1 MAKKARGEVLVRDW
15 KAGRGFALRFSAYG
29 RRRYLTLG
37 LECEGWTPERAQEE
51 LENVLADVR
60 RGLWVPPRRG
70 SGEGGG
76 GVPPQPLGRGPARGG
91 AVEPSIAGG
100 EMLFGEFAPW
110 ALEVRRAHHGEAHE
124 RNLRWC
130 LMHLMPFFAEWPLGA
145 IDAEAVDAYGAS
157 KMEEG
162 RRLRTAIDRGEPY
175 RDDRGRVR
183 LPLSAGSINK
193 TIKGLAWFLGFAV
206 QYKGL
211 SGNAA
216 AGKERL
222 LKARRKPPV
231 HLDTAEQIEAL
242 LDAAAELDRD
252 PGHLCCDRE
261 AIVGTLIFAGPRA
274 HELGYMRER
283 DIDLA
288 NTRMFVGR
296 SKTAAGLREI
306 RILPVLHDILAT
318 HKVRPAAGDP
328 DALAFP
334 TGTGGIRDRSNLR
347 ERVLAEVLE
356 RADQLLRERG
366 ELPLPKGITPHKL
379 RHTFASILVALGT
392 DPAQVMRQLG
402 HRSAAFTLD
411 VYTHMMACSP
421 EQRDR
426 LKALVAGER
435 RWGPA
440 PPPRLGAGAYQEP
453 ILRALNARGWSARR
467 KDVITAVEAELAPR
481 FGSRDLELVSGRP
494 RWIAD
499 VDVAR
504 RRLLEHGLVIGGTR
518 EGVWVLTKAGVE
530 RAETLQRDFDAARGF
545 SGPNLTQSPAAS
557 EPPARHL
564 AVAA

>member
-1 MAKKARGEVLVRDW
+1 MAGRAKGEVVVREW
-15 KAGRGFALRFSAYG
+15 KAGRGFALRFGAYG
-29 RRRYLTLG
+29 RRRYVTLG
-37 LECEGWTPERAQEE
+37 LEAEGWTPECAQEE

-76 GVPPQPLGRGPARGG
+76 GASPQPPRGGPAGGG
-91 AVEPSIAGG
+91 AVEPPMAGG
-100 EMLFGEFAPW
+100 EMLFGEFVPW
-110 ALEVRRAHHGEAHE
+110 ALEVRRAHHGEAHH

-130 LMHLMPFFAEWPLGA
+130 LMHLMPFFAEWPLA
-145 IDAEAVDAYGAS
+145 QIDAEAVDSYSAA
-157 KMEEG
+157 KVEEG
-162 RRLRTAIDRGEPY
+162 RRLQAAIDRGEPY
-175 RDDRGRVR
+175 RDDRSRVR
-183 LPLSAGSINK
+183 LPLAATSINK
-193 TIKGLAWFLGFAV
+193 TIKGLSWFLGFAV

-252 PGHLCCDRE
+252 PGHLCCERE

-274 HELGYMRER
+274 REIGYMLER

-288 NTRMFVGR
+288 NTRIFVGR

-306 RILPVLHDILAT
+306 RILPVLHDILAA
-318 HKVRPAAGDP
+318 HKARPAAGGP

-334 TGTGGIRDRSNLR
+334 TGTGGRRDRSNLR
-347 ERVLAEVLE
+347 ERVLAEVFE

-366 ELPLPKGITPHKL
+366 ELPLPKGLSPHKL

-392 DPAQVMRQLG
+392 DPAQVIRQIG

-421 EQRDR
+421 EQRER
-426 LKALVAGER
+426 LKALVEGKR

-440 PPPRLGAGAYQEP
+440 PLARLGAATYQEP
-453 ILRALNARGWSARR
+453 ILRALAALGGSAKR
-467 KDVITAVEAELAPR
+467 KEVMASLEPELAPR
-481 FGSRDLELVSGRP
+481 FGVRDLELVSGRP
-494 RWIAD
+494 RWQAD

-504 RRLLEHGLVIGGTR
+504 RRLLERGLVDAGSR
-518 EGVWVLTKAGVE
+518 EGIWVLTEAGE
-530 RAETLQRDFDAARGF
+530 DRASLAEHLVVAQARLDEDRVVRTR
-545 SGPNLTQSPAAS
+545 S
-557 EPPARHL
+557 H
-564 AVAA
+564 

>member
-1 MAKKARGEVLVRDW
+1 MAKRVKGEVLVREW

-29 RRRYLTLG
+29 RRRYVTLG
-37 LECEGWTPERAQEE
+37 LESDGWTPERAQEE

-76 GVPPQPLGRGPARGG
+76 GAQPPGGGSGNGG
-91 AVEPSIAGG
+91 AVEPSTTGR

-110 ALEVRRAHHGEAHE
+110 ALEVRRAHHGEAHH

-130 LMHLMPFFAEWPLGA
+130 LMHLMPFFAEWPLA
-145 IDAEAVDAYGAS
+145 QIDAEAVDSYSAA
-157 KMEEG
+157 KVEEG
-162 RRLRTAIDRGEPY
+162 RRLQAAIDRGEPY

-183 LPLSAGSINK
+183 LPLAATSINK

-211 SGNAA
+211 AGNAA

-252 PGHLCCDRE
+252 PGHLCSERE

-274 HELGYMRER
+274 HEIGYMLER

-288 NTRMFVGR
+288 NTRIFVGR

-306 RILPVLHDILAT
+306 RILPILHDILAA
-318 HKVRPAAGDP
+318 HKARPAAGGP

-334 TGTGGIRDRSNLR
+334 TGTGGRRDRSNLR
-347 ERVLAEVLE
+347 ERVLAEVFE

-366 ELPLPKGITPHKL
+366 ELPLPKGLSPHKL

-421 EQRDR
+421 EQRER
-426 LKALVAGER
+426 LKALVEGER

-440 PPPRLGAGAYQEP
+440 PLGRLGAAAYQEP
-453 ILRALNARGWSARR
+453 ILRALSTLGGRARR
-467 KDVITAVEAELAPR
+467 KEVMASLELELAPR
-481 FGSRDLELVSGRP
+481 FGVRDLEIVSGRP
-494 RWIAD
+494 RWQAD

-504 RRLLEHGLVIGGTR
+504 RRLLERGLVASGSR
-518 EGVWVLTKAGVE
+518 EGIWVLTEAGAE
-530 RAETLQRDFDAARGF
+530 RASCASVGLEPGAQIGVSFDRAGSVRPKLAGTAR
-545 SGPNLTQSPAAS
+545 
-557 EPPARHL
+557 
-564 AVAA
+564 